1 MDKMEYLLDAEEF
14 MQRAREAKR
23 LPVVVQNAFK
33 AVEFAL
39 KAYADVRLNRRIR
52 GHSEAKSIAYSI
64 SGELGD
70 KFTEFMDIYHGSYDR
85 EDGERIK
92 RALEL
97 MEGIE
102 NEIRRRLAR

>member
-1 MDKMEYLLDAEEF
+1 

-39 KAYADVRLNRRIR
+39 KAYADQKLNRRIR
-52 GHSEAKSIAYSI
+52 SHSEAKSIAYSI
-64 SGELGD
+64 DKELGN

-85 EDGERIK
+85 EDGERAK
-92 RALEL
+92 RALKL
-97 MEGIE
+97 MGEIV
-102 NEIRRRLAR
+102 NEIEHKLA

>member
-1 MDKMEYLLDAEEF
+1 MEYLLDAEEF

-39 KAYADVRLNRRIR
+39 KAYADERLNRRIR
-52 GHSEAKSIAYSI
+52 SHSEAKSVAYGI
-64 SGELGD
+64 SEELGD

-85 EDGERIK
+85 EDGERIR
-92 RALEL
+92 RALKL
-97 MEGIE
+97 MGEIE
-102 NEIRRRLAR
+102 DEIRRRLAK

>member
-14 MQRAREAKR
+14 MQRARDARR

-39 KAYADVRLNRRIR
+39 KAYADERLNRRIMS
-52 GHSEAKSIAYSI
+52 HSEAKSVAYNI
-64 SGELGD
+64 SEELGD

-85 EDGERIK
+85 EDGERVK
-92 RALEL
+92 RALKL
-97 MEGIE
+97 MEEIE
-102 NEIRRRLAR
+102 DEIKRNLAR

>member
-1 MDKMEYLLDAEEF
+1 MEYLLDAEEF
-14 MQRAREAKR
+14 MQRARDARR

-39 KAYADVRLNRRIR
+39 KAYADERLSRRIR
-52 GHSEAKSIAYSI
+52 SHSEAKSVAYSI
-64 SGELGD
+64 SDELGD

-92 RALEL
+92 RALKL
-97 MEGIE
+97 ME
-102 NEIRRRLAR
+102 EIGDEIKRRLTE